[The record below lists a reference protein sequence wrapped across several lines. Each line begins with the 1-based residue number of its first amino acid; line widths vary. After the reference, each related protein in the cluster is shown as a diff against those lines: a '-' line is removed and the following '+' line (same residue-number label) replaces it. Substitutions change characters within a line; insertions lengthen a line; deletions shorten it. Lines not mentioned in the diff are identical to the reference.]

1 MRTRRPTAT
10 GSTGISP
17 ARDESAGYVAWGHS
31 ILVSPW
37 GDVIRQMDEK
47 PGYMLTEIDL
57 SMADRVRDQL
67 PLLSARR
74 EEAY

>member
-1 MRTRRPTAT
+1 MSRPAMW
-10 GSTGISP
+10 
-17 ARDESAGYVAWGHS
+17 AWGHS

-57 SMADRVRDQL
+57 SMADRVREQL